1 MDIDKNI
8 FLNTPHDQPDTQR
21 DNTPGNDLIPLDIT
35 PVETVK
41 EEDLSL
47 KK

>member
-1 MDIDKNI
+1 M
-8 FLNTPHDQPDTQR
+8 
-21 DNTPGNDLIPLDIT
+21 DIT

-47 KK
+47 KKQKKNFLSQFEGGEKDKTR